1 MLHKLFPKDL
11 WKNLTIFS
19 GLAGRMLEHD
29 QHLVLVSKLHCTVSA
44 AAETNYFQAANYILM
59 RLAVTET
66 STVLLQ
72 AGGLVCRQVVL
83 DFEIRASCTTGTK
96 EVLSGYRPQS
106 P

>member
-1 MLHKLFPKDL
+1 MIS
-11 WKNLTIFS
+11 TC
-19 GLAGRMLEHD
+19 M
-29 QHLVLVSKLHCTVSA
+29 VLVSKLHCTVSA

-66 STVLLQ
+66 SIILLQ
-72 AGGLVCRQVVL
+72 AGGLVYRQVVL

-106 P
+106 PYSAQPFPRVFPSYTGSPAK